1 MTIVKRYRKNINA
14 KDPRNYFEKWY
25 ANMWRNCF
33 VGAQHVASSSF
44 FTVFNDE
51 LSKVGATIS
60 PIDNNDA
67 YYRIIFEDERDY
79 LMFVLRWS

>member
-14 KDPRNYFEKWY
+14 KDPRNYFENWY
-25 ANMWRNCF
+25 ANMWRNII
-33 VGAQHVASSSF
+33 GSEHVSSSSF
-44 FTVFNDE
+44 FKILTDE